1 MSKLE
6 VCNQALLLVKQPP
19 VFDLDATSS
28 QSRTLNIIYDRSYAH
43 LLSSHY
49 FNYAL
54 KTAELV
60 AISGVTSFVGFSS
73 VRAMPQGAL
82 SLKDVVDVDGRQV
95 KFRIGA
101 DGIHVTSD
109 DILYAEYTYT
119 IYIDKT
125 SPLFRTSLA
134 YYMAKQIISSV
145 TATGVTQQLL
155 NADFLE
161 HWGKCVAHDGVHEDI
176 KLVNQDVYGQS
187 YLANSPY
194 APNGRGFR

>member
-60 AISGVTSFVGFSS
+60 AISGVTPFVGFSS

-82 SLKDVVDVDGRQV
+82 SLKDVVDADGRQV

-101 DGIHVTSD
+101 DGIHVTSG

-119 IYIDKT
+119 IDIDKT
-125 SPLFRTSLA
+125 SADKFFKILA
-134 YYMAKQIISSV
+134 QRMPPSTFMVLSANCKYAELNCCIIK
-145 TATGVTQQLL
+145 TQY
-155 NADFLE
+155 FL
-161 HWGKCVAHDGVHEDI
+161 CCTLMCMV
-176 KLVNQDVYGQS
+176 QQQS
-187 YLANSPY
+187 QTIP
-194 APNGRGFR
+194 